1 MLHEMCRNGWN
12 PMRDWTADEIKFIAE
27 RLRRARIHAGFDRAT
42 EAVRKFGWN
51 YSRYMNYENGERAI
65 PPKQAILFA
74 SAFGVTVDFIYFG
87 NGDNLKQMERTPSI
101 SSKPVRR
108 IPLVGLENIAEL
120 NRIASGFE
128 PMLAVTM
135 PVSGDET
142 LPVRA
147 IFIEILDKSM
157 SNPNEPVSFEP
168 GDKAMI
174 DLDAKSAPADFV
186 LAVVPDEATALFRL
200 YREVGRAPDGSMIT
214 DLVPLN
220 PNFRTIRISN
230 SSPAQVVGVCR
241 QVHRILEIAPLPRRA
256 RLQLG

>member
-1 MLHEMCRNGWN
+1 MSRN
-12 PMRDWTADEIKFIAE
+12 WTAEEIRSIAE
-27 RLRRARIHAGFDRAT
+27 RLRRARIHAGFERAT

-74 SAFGVTVDFIYFG
+74 SAFGVTVDYIYFG
-87 NGDNLKQMERTPSI
+87 KGDILNQLERTSSI
-101 SSKPVRR
+101 PFKAVRR
-108 IPLVGLENIAEL
+108 IPLVGLENVTEIK
-120 NRIASGFE
+120 RIASGFE
-128 PMLAVTM
+128 PMLAATI

-142 LPVRA
+142 LPERA
-147 IFIEILDKSM
+147 LFIEIPDKSM

-174 DLDAKSAPADFV
+174 DLEASPSPADFV
-186 LAVVPDEATALFRL
+186 LALVPEERTALFRL
-200 YREVGRAPDGSMIT
+200 YREVGRAPDGSIVA

-230 SSPAQVVGVCR
+230 ASPAQIIGICR
-241 QVHRILEIAPLPRRA
+241 QVHRIVELAPTARRV
-256 RLQLG
+256 RLG